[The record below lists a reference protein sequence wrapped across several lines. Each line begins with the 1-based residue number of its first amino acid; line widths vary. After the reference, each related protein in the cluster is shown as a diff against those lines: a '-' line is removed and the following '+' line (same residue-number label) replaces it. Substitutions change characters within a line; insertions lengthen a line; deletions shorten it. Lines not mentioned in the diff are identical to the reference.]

1 MDPLISVHSLAK
13 RYRIRRSPTGQYGTD
28 LADDM
33 AGLIRNVVRGRLQK
47 TEYDDFWA
55 LRGVD
60 FELAPGEALGLVGRN
75 GAGKST
81 LLKILARVVRPT
93 SGEAFLRGRVGSLLE
108 VGTGFHPDLTG
119 RENVF
124 LAGAFLGLKRR
135 EIKARFDEIVEF
147 SEVAKFLDTPVK
159 RYSSGMYARLA
170 FAVAAHLEADILLVD
185 EVLAVGDAAFQRK
198 CLGKMGD
205 AAKQGRTVV
214 FVSHSMQAVQS
225 LCTRCL
231 WLQDGRIRMDGSV
244 RDVADAYFGSNS
256 ETCTRMSW
264 PDPASAPGDREFRL
278 SSVSVRTAE
287 GEGSDE
293 PRTSDPIDLTFC
305 FWNLRDGNPI
315 ALHVVILSDEGNPLF
330 RIVAP
335 PDIPGGGVPLAKG
348 SWSARC
354 RIPGH
359 FLNCGFHRV
368 QLQVS
373 QGRQNVFLTLDYLLR
388 FEMRE
393 DRDDPVWSGRWPGAV
408 LPSLEWTFSSME
420 GWIG

>member
-1 MDPLISVHSLAK
+1 MTSSISVHSLAK
-13 RYRIRRSPTGQYGTD
+13 RYRIRRSPTGRYGTD
-28 LADDM
+28 LADDLAGM
-33 AGLIRNVVRGRLQK
+33 AMNLLRGHLK
-47 TEYDDFWA
+47 KAEYDDFWA

-60 FELAPGEALGLVGRN
+60 FEVSPGEVLGLVGRN

-81 LLKILARVVRPT
+81 LLKLLARVVRPT
-93 SGEAFLRGRVGSLLE
+93 SGEALLRGRVGSLLE

-124 LAGAFLGLKRR
+124 LAGAFLGLTRR
-135 EIKARFDEIVEF
+135 EIKSRFDEIVEF
-147 SEVAKFLDTPVK
+147 SEVAKFLETPVK

-205 AAKQGRTVV
+205 VARQGRTVV

-225 LCTRCL
+225 MCTRCL
-231 WLQDGRIRMDGSV
+231 WLQDGRIRMDGTA
-244 RDVADAYFGSNS
+244 REVADAYFGSNS
-256 ETCTRMSW
+256 ETCTAMSW
-264 PDPASAPGDREFRL
+264 ADPAAAPGDREFRL
-278 SSVSVRTAE
+278 SSVSIRTAE
-287 GEGSDE
+287 GIGSDE
-293 PRTSDPIDLTFC
+293 PRTSDPIDLSFG
-305 FWNLRDGNPI
+305 FWNLKDGNGI
-315 ALHVVILSDEGNPLF
+315 TLHAVILSDEGNPLF
-330 RIVAP
+330 RIVATP
-335 PDIPGGGVPLAKG
+335 EMAGGGQAMASG
-348 SWSARC
+348 AWQARC

-373 QGRQNVFLTLDYLLR
+373 HGRQNVFLTLDNLLR

-393 DRDDPVWSGRWPGAV
+393 DRDDPTWSGYWPGAI
-408 LPSLEWTFSSME
+408 LPALEWNVEPMV
-420 GWIG
+420 

>member
-1 MDPLISVHSLAK
+1 MESSISVHSLAK
-13 RYRIRRSPTGQYGTD
+13 RYRIRRNSTGRYGTD

-33 AGLIRNVVRGRLQK
+33 AGMARNLFKGRWQK

-60 FELAPGEALGLVGRN
+60 FEVVPGEVLGLVGRN

-81 LLKILARVVRPT
+81 LLKLLARVVRPT
-93 SGEAFLRGRVGSLLE
+93 SGEALMRGRVGSLLE

-124 LAGAFLGLKRR
+124 LAGAFLGLTRR

-147 SEVAKFLDTPVK
+147 SEVQKFLETPVK

-170 FAVAAHLEADILLVD
+170 FAVASNLEADILLVD

-205 AAKQGRTVV
+205 VAKQGRTVV

-231 WLQDGRIRMDGSV
+231 WLQDGKIRMDGPV
-244 RDVADAYFGSNS
+244 REVADAYFGSNS
-256 ETCTRMSW
+256 ETCTQMSW
-264 PDPASAPGDREFRL
+264 ADPASAPGDREFRL

-287 GEGSDE
+287 GQGSDD
-293 PRTSDPIDLTFC
+293 PTTSDPIEISFG
-305 FWNLRDGNPI
+305 FWSIKDGNCI
-315 ALHVVILSDEGNPLF
+315 TLHAVFLSDEGHPQF
-330 RIVAP
+330 RIVAT
-335 PDIPGGGVPLAKG
+335 PDMPGGGQAMAAGK
-348 SWSARC
+348 WNMRC
-354 RIPGH
+354 RIPGR
-359 FLNCGFHRV
+359 FLNSGFHRV
-368 QLQVS
+368 QLQVAH
-373 QGRQNVFLTLDYLLR
+373 GRQSVFLTLDNLLR

-393 DRDDPVWSGRWPGAV
+393 DRDDPSWSGRWPGAV
-408 LPSLEWTFSSME
+408 LPALDWSIEPESR
-420 GWIG
+420 

>member
-1 MDPLISVHSLAK
+1 MQPVVSARGLAK
-13 RYRIRRSPTGQYGTD
+13 RYRIRRNNNGRYGTD
-28 LADDM
+28 LADDL
-33 AGLIRNVVRGRLQK
+33 AGPLLDLMRGKWHK

-60 FELAPGEALGLVGRN
+60 FEVSPGEVLGLVGRN

-81 LLKILARVVRPT
+81 LLKLLARVVRPT
-93 SGEAFLRGRVGSLLE
+93 SGEALLRGRVGSLLE

-124 LAGAFLGLKRR
+124 LAGAFLGLTRR
-135 EIKARFDEIVEF
+135 EIKSRFDEIVEF
-147 SEVAKFLDTPVK
+147 SEVAKFLETPVK

-225 LCTRCL
+225 MCTRCL
-231 WLQDGRIRMDGSV
+231 WLQEGRIRMDGTA
-244 RDVADAYFGSNS
+244 REVADAYFGSNS
-256 ETCTRMSW
+256 ETCTAMSW
-264 PDPASAPGDREFRL
+264 ADPGSAPGDREFRL
-278 SSVSVRTAE
+278 ASVSVRTAE
-287 GEGSDE
+287 GPGSDD
-293 PRTSDPIDLTFC
+293 PRTSDPIDLTFG
-305 FWNLRDGNPI
+305 FWNLKDGNGI

-330 RIVAP
+330 RIVANP
-335 PDIPGGGVPLAKG
+335 EMAGGGTAMASG
-348 SWSARC
+348 AWQARC

-373 QGRQNVFLTLDYLLR
+373 HGRQNVFLTLDNLLR

-393 DRDDPVWSGRWPGAV
+393 DRDDPTWSGYWPGAI
-408 LPSLEWTFSSME
+408 LPSLEWNVEPM
-420 GWIG
+420 G

>member
-1 MDPLISVHSLAK
+1 MEAAISVHGLAK

-28 LADDM
+28 LADDL
-33 AGLIRNVVRGRLQK
+33 ASKVSNLVRGRWHK
-47 TEYDDFWA
+47 AEYDDFWA

-60 FELAPGEALGLVGRN
+60 FDVAPGEVLGLVGRN

-81 LLKILARVVRPT
+81 LLKLLARVVKPT
-93 SGEAFLRGRVGSLLE
+93 SGHALLRGRLGSLLE
-108 VGTGFHPDLTG
+108 VGTGFHQDLTG
-119 RENVF
+119 RENVY
-124 LAGAFLGLKRR
+124 LAGAILGLTRR
-135 EIKARFDEIVEF
+135 EIRSRFEEIVEF
-147 SEVAKFLDTPVK
+147 SGVSKFLDTPVK

-198 CLGKMGD
+198 CLGKMND
-205 AAKQGRTVV
+205 VAKQGRTVV

-231 WLQDGRIRMDGSV
+231 WLQDGSVKMDGTA
-244 RDVADAYFGSNS
+244 REVADAYFGSNS
-256 ETCTRMSW
+256 ETCTQMSW
-264 PDPASAPGDREFRL
+264 SDPTAAPGDRQFKL
-278 SSVSVRTAE
+278 SSVSMRAAE

-293 PRTSDPIDLTFC
+293 PTTSEPIDLVFG
-305 FWNLRDGNPI
+305 FWNLKDGNPI
-315 ALHVVILSDEGNPLF
+315 TLHAVILSDEGNPLF
-330 RIVAP
+330 RIVAT
-335 PDIPGGGVPLAKG
+335 PDLPGGGQPLSQGAWK
-348 SWSARC
+348 ARC

-373 QGRQNVFLTLDYLLR
+373 RGRQEVFLTLDNLLR

-393 DRDDPVWSGRWPGAV
+393 DRDDAAWSGYWPGAI
-408 LPSLEWTFSSME
+408 LPSLDWSLEAGE
-420 GWIG
+420 